1 MDHVSPGN
9 LKLWK
14 YPPYSAKI
22 VDGKVYGRGTVDMKS
37 SIAAMMFASKEIAQ
51 RENEGT
57 LVLCFV
63 VHEETA
69 EGEAIKHIVEN
80 ELGEIPDLIV
90 LGEAT
95 SLNLAIGHRG
105 RAVIKVELTGKSA
118 HASMPKLGL
127 NALHAAAKLV
137 GYVEQEIVQMLPS
150 HPKLGKAS
158 ITTINLDASP
168 KNLPQLPD
176 KAEIIFDRR
185 TIIGENEATVIKPI
199 KEKIEEFIKE
209 KAVLDGKVNV
219 VEEEICCWTG
229 KRLRVKNFF
238 PSWLVEEEGEM
249 IQKALKSLHSAG
261 FSPRIYIWRFSTDGV
276 YSCGLRQIPT
286 IGIGPGDEKL
296 AHQPNEHIA
305 IKEIEKAVEAY
316 QTLTE
321 AFIR

>member
-1 MDHVSPGN
+1 MKDLISCVRQLVQIPSLSGEEKELAYFIRDSLNDFGLDKVYIDELGNVIGIFKGKSNHPLIVLEGHMDHVSPGN

-95 SLNLAIGHRG
+95 SLNLATGHRG
-105 RAVIKVELTGKSA
+105 RAVIKVELTGKSV

-127 NALHAAAKLV
+127 NALQRLN
-137 GYVEQEIVQMLPS
+137 S
-150 HPKLGKAS
+150 
-158 ITTINLDASP
+158 LD
-168 KNLPQLPD
+168 
-176 KAEIIFDRR
+176 
-185 TIIGENEATVIKPI
+185 
-199 KEKIEEFIKE
+199 
-209 KAVLDGKVNV
+209 
-219 VEEEICCWTG
+219 
-229 KRLRVKNFF
+229 
-238 PSWLVEEEGEM
+238 M
-249 IQKALKSLHSAG
+249 
-261 FSPRIYIWRFSTDGV
+261 
-276 YSCGLRQIPT
+276 
-286 IGIGPGDEKL
+286 
-296 AHQPNEHIA
+296 
-305 IKEIEKAVEAY
+305 
-316 QTLTE
+316 
-321 AFIR
+321 